1 MLSRSGVPRYQA
13 ISLDRAAKLTGEAFG
28 FEDSAGIERARSHQS
43 PGGKALW
50 MIAGL
55 AALAGLAYIAI
66 R

>member
-1 MLSRSGVPRYQA
+1 MLSRSGVPRYQT

-28 FEDSAGIERARSHQS
+28 FEDSASIERSGSCQPLAT
-43 PGGKALW
+43 KALW